1 MIAVD
6 TSTLIAFFQDAPGR
20 DVTALDR
27 ALELQ
32 QVVLPPVVVTEIL
45 SDPKLERHALR
56 VVKTIPTLE
65 PVSGYWERAGA
76 MRAVI
81 LAAGLRARI
90 ADTLIAQSCID
101 ARVPL
106 LTRDADFERF
116 SRHVDLVLG

>member
-6 TSTLIAFFQDAPGR
+6 TSTLIAFFQDASGP
-20 DVTALDR
+20 DVAALDR
-27 ALELQ
+27 ALELGH
-32 QVVLPPVVVTEIL
+32 VVLPPVVVHEIL
-45 SDPKLERHALR
+45 SDPKLDRQVARL
-56 VVKTIPTLE
+56 VKSIPTLE
-65 PVSGYWERAGA
+65 PHPGYWERAGA
-76 MRAVI
+76 TRGTI

-116 SRHVDLVLG
+116 SGHAGLILG